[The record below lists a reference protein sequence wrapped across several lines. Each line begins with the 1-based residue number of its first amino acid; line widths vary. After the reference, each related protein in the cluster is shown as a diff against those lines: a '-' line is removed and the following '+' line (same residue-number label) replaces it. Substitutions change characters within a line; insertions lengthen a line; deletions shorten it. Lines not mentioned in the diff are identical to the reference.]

1 MPRSAQA
8 NDPYKCIIKN
18 ELENLEKLLSTDPN
32 LDINAPISKN
42 GLTPLMVAVIEKK
55 SLIINLILNQKGL
68 NINLQDTFGR
78 TALHYAA
85 ANGDMKTQEKL
96 TREGGLIDAQTNAGE
111 TPFMKACF
119 FMEKLTL
126 EFMLKKYHETMN
138 LDLKDSLG
146 CNSLDIL
153 KRNLHLT
160 PELDSLGDSHWD
172 YILEVL
178 SGRLAQ
184 ESQETTPTISNKI
197 KEGDQML
204 LEENLVEGT

>member
-1 MPRSAQA
+1 
-8 NDPYKCIIKN
+8 
-18 ELENLEKLLSTDPN
+18 
-32 LDINAPISKN
+32 
-42 GLTPLMVAVIEKK
+42 
-55 SLIINLILNQKGL
+55 
-68 NINLQDTFGR
+68 
-78 TALHYAA
+78 
-85 ANGDMKTQEKL
+85 
-96 TREGGLIDAQTNAGE
+96 
-111 TPFMKACF
+111 
-119 FMEKLTL
+119 
-126 EFMLKKYHETMN
+126 MLKKYHETMN
-138 LDLKDSLG
+138 LDLKDSVFFFGNKQLG